1 MLRTSVAIVATAT
14 ISAAF
19 IAFQAIAY
27 IPGAKGDSADIL
39 RLLAYATRE
48 SRSGNRANCGLSQ
61 PTGLRWLPA
70 TKVSFSIA

>member
-1 MLRTSVAIVATAT
+1 MLSTEYAIVAAAT

-19 IAFQAIAY
+19 IAFQASAH

-39 RLLAYATRE
+39 RLLSCATRE
-48 SRSGNRANCGLSQ
+48 SRSGNRASCLSQ
-61 PTGLRWLPA
+61 PTGLRRLPA